1 MALGMGEPRPLG
13 TRGQSIVDIPK
24 AASSSGIGESISV
37 IRTSSSHDLS
47 FRGTPERAVHFTG
60 QDRLIDISSSMEITL
75 RYLKERIEQLERD
88 KAELTNDL
96 MSRREEM
103 QKNSTQMQDAVNAMH
118 SLEKQVQDL
127 QRENDNLESRL
138 ATQRQLYVSNEETMR
153 AKDLE
158 HRNLKAKIMSAELHI
173 REKDSKI
180 NQLMSQLEA
189 LRLEHSQVSAERQRL
204 SNIAKDVEHD
214 MKAYESDS
222 KKLLQEREQLIK
234 RLTEV
239 ESENKVC

>member
-1 MALGMGEPRPLG
+1 MATYG
-13 TRGQSIVDIPK
+13 K
-24 AASSSGIGESISV
+24 
-37 IRTSSSHDLS
+37 
-47 FRGTPERAVHFTG
+47 
-60 QDRLIDISSSMEITL
+60 
-75 RYLKERIEQLERD
+75 
-88 KAELTNDL
+88 
-96 MSRREEM
+96 
-103 QKNSTQMQDAVNAMH
+103 
-118 SLEKQVQDL
+118 
-127 QRENDNLESRL
+127 NDNLESRL